1 MGHCLGRNIKVRGQ
15 KKISEENLTM
25 NVSKLFFQLSLGG
38 ILNLGYL
45 DYFFLKTEYVFE
57 K

>member
-1 MGHCLGRNIKVRGQ
+1 MGHCLGRNIKVTGQ
-15 KKISEENLTM
+15 KKISEKKLTM

-38 ILNLGYL
+38 ILNVGYL
-45 DYFFLKTEYVFE
+45 DYFCLKTEYLFE

>member
-1 MGHCLGRNIKVRGQ
+1 MKVRGQ
-15 KKISEENLTM
+15 KKISEENLTI
-25 NVSKLFFQLSLGG
+25 NVSKLLIQLSLGG

-45 DYFFLKTEYVFE
+45 DYFCLKTEYLFE